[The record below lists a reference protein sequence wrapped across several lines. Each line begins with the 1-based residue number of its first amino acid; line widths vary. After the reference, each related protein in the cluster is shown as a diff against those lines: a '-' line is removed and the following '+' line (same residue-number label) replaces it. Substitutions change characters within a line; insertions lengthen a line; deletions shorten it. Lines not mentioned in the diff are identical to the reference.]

1 MIESDNTNNLYNQYD
16 MEEKLL
22 LDFKNTANEEEIRK
36 LLSKISCDY
45 EIYSINQNQKYKS
58 HIRSI

>member
-1 MIESDNTNNLYNQYD
+1 

-45 EIYSINQNQKYKS
+45 EIYFTFSNIESIK
-58 HIRSI
+58 